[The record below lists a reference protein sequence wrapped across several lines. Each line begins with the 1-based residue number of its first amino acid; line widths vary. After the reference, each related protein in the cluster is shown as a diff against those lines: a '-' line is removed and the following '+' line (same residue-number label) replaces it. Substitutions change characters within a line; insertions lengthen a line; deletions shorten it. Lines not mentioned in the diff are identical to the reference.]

1 MSEDVSTK
9 FSKSDANKMDLIL
22 LTLHRLQ
29 EDLHLAKCQLK
40 TAIRELGGKQEY
52 LNDTYLRLHRN
63 FNDINERLH
72 GIELTQERQNS
83 ST

>member
-1 MSEDVSTK
+1 MSVDVAMK
-9 FSKSDANKMDLIL
+9 FSKGDPNKLDLIL

-40 TAIRELGGKQEY
+40 TAIRELGSKQEY
-52 LNDTYLRLHRN
+52 LNDTYYRLQEN
-63 FNDINERLH
+63 FKDIDERLH
-72 GIELTQERQNS
+72 GLELTQERQNS